1 VQRPVHPGS
10 GPRAVGARP
19 AAHCRARAS
28 GVPAHGCSLRA
39 RLLTLYGRA
48 RRLRLCARARA
59 HMGTSS
65 GTGRGRLPGRQT
77 YQVSRKSPGV
87 CARAQRTRRAMTLV
101 GIPEAEQAAVC
112 ALVAAVLH
120 LGNVAFADARG
131 GEASAVAP
139 GAPARHLGAAAALLG
154 VDAASLGR
162 ALTTRTRHTVDGVPP
177 ARSPPGGCAVT
188 QGVERRVW
196 SSARQHVCA

>member
-1 VQRPVHPGS
+1 
-10 GPRAVGARP
+10 
-19 AAHCRARAS
+19 
-28 GVPAHGCSLRA
+28 
-39 RLLTLYGRA
+39 
-48 RRLRLCARARA
+48 
-59 HMGTSS
+59 
-65 GTGRGRLPGRQT
+65 
-77 YQVSRKSPGV
+77 
-87 CARAQRTRRAMTLV
+87 MTLV

-139 GAPARHLGAAAALLG
+139 GAPARHQGAAAARLG
-154 VDAASLGR
+154 GDAASLGR